1 MPAAAGGPRILL
13 RRLRE
18 IMAEQASAQTRL
30 DKLVMVIAAN
40 MVAEVCS
47 IYLRRAGNALELFA
61 TEGLNRDAVHRTRM
75 RSGEGLVGFV
85 ADAAE
90 PINLSNAAEHPRFA
104 YRPETGEDP
113 YRSFLGVPIVRG
125 GQVYGVLTVQNRAA
139 RQYDEEEVEALQTVA
154 MVLAEVVAHGALFD
168 IAELDEPEL
177 RADRPRAYRGEGLSE
192 GVAVGHV
199 VLHEPRVRV
208 DRMIADDPQVE
219 LERLDE
225 ALGSLRA
232 SVDDMLDSS
241 ELDLTGES
249 REVIEAYRLFAQ
261 DQGWQQRLK
270 DAVRTGLTADA
281 AVERVQDELR
291 LRVARAGDPFL
302 RERLHDLE
310 DLARR
315 LQRHLSGGQDGTS
328 LPRDAVLVAR
338 AMGPAE
344 LLDYGRS
351 GVVALVLED
360 AATTSHVAIVARA
373 MRIPVVGSI
382 KGITDAARAGDIIV
396 VDGETGETHLRPPVE
411 IVAAFE
417 ARQTLIAQRVAQIAA
432 VRDLPAVTR
441 DGVPIRLMMNAG
453 LLLDM
458 PHLLESGAD
467 GVGLFRTE
475 LQFMIGQ
482 TMPRLADQISFY
494 KRVIEAAGEKPI
506 VFRTLDLGG
515 DKILPYGRWE
525 REENPAL
532 GWRAIRIALDRP
544 ALLRYQVR
552 ALSERRGGRTLR
564 LLLPMVSDV
573 SEFNAARALV
583 DRELERARLMWP
595 TAAQADA
602 RRRDARSAR
611 ADVHAAANSA
621 QRRFRFDRVE
631 RPVPVHVRRRPHQSA
646 RGQALRF
653 AEPGRADDDPPDRE
667 ERGRGRRRCFAVRG
681 DGRPAA
687 RGHGADRAGPAH
699 VVDAAGQYRSGEDDG
714 AQPRHARSRAI
725 RRKALRSHRS
735 QPAYPSGRLC
745 RRARDC
751 RQIAM
756 VGRPIAVAGR
766 SAGQEQIQGEWWSR
780 SVWPRR

>member
-1 MPAAAGGPRILL
+1 MAGTAGSPRVLL

-18 IMAEQASAQTRL
+18 IMAEQVSAQARL

-61 TEGLNRDAVHRTRM
+61 TEGLNPTAVHRTRL
-75 RSGEGLVGFV
+75 RWGEGLVGFV
-85 ADAAE
+85 ADTAE
-90 PINLSNAAEHPRFA
+90 PINLSNAPEHPRFA

-113 YRSFLGVPIVRG
+113 YKSFLGVPIVRG

-139 RQYDEEEVEALQTVA
+139 RQYDEEEVEALQTVS

-192 GVAVGHV
+192 GVAVGRV

-208 DRMIADDPQVE
+208 DRLIADDPQVE

-225 ALGSLRA
+225 ALNSLRD
-232 SVDDMLDSS
+232 SVDEMLDSS

-261 DQGWQQRLK
+261 DQGWQQRLR

-315 LQRHLSGGQDGTS
+315 LQRHLSAEAAATV
-328 LPRDAVLVAR
+328 LPRDAILVAR

-344 LLDYGRS
+344 LLDYGRN
-351 GVVALVLED
+351 GLVALVLED

-373 MRIPVVGSI
+373 MRIPVVGNT
-382 KGITDAARAGDIIV
+382 KGITDAARAGDTIV
-396 VDGETGETHLRPPVE
+396 VDGETGETHLRAPAE

-417 ARQTLIAQRVAQIAA
+417 ARQALIAQRVAQIAA
-432 VRDLPAVTR
+432 VRDLPAITK
-441 DGVPIRLMMNAG
+441 DGVHIRLMMNAG
-453 LLLDM
+453 LQIDM
-458 PHLLESGAD
+458 PHLSESGAD
-467 GVGLFRTE
+467 GIGLFRTE

-482 TMPRLADQISFY
+482 TMPRLADQTSFY
-494 KRVIEAAGEKPI
+494 KRIIDAAGNKPV

-544 ALLRYQVR
+544 ALLRYQIR
-552 ALSERRGGRTLR
+552 ALLAASAGRTLR

-583 DRELERARLMWP
+583 DRELERARLMGQP
-595 TAAQADA
+595 QPKQTLVGAMLEVPALMFMLQQIL
-602 RRRDARSAR
+602 RSADFVSIGSNDLFQFMFAVDR
-611 ADVHAAANSA
+611 TNPRVAKRYDSLNPAGLTIIRQIVKSAAEAGGDVSLCGEMAGRPLEAMALVGLGLRTLSMQPANIGPVKMMVRSLDTRDVSSFVEKLTGRTDHSLRTRLAA
-621 QRRFRFDRVE
+621 
-631 RPVPVHVRRRPHQSA
+631 
-646 RGQALRF
+646 F
-653 AEPGRADDDPPDRE
+653 AA
-667 ERGRGRRRCFAVRG
+667 ERGIV
-681 DGRPAA
+681 
-687 RGHGADRAGPAH
+687 
-699 VVDAAGQYRSGEDDG
+699 
-714 AQPRHARSRAI
+714 I
-725 RRKALRSHRS
+725 K
-735 QPAYPSGRLC
+735 
-745 RRARDC
+745 
-751 RQIAM
+751 
-756 VGRPIAVAGR
+756 
-766 SAGQEQIQGEWWSR
+766 
-780 SVWPRR
+780 